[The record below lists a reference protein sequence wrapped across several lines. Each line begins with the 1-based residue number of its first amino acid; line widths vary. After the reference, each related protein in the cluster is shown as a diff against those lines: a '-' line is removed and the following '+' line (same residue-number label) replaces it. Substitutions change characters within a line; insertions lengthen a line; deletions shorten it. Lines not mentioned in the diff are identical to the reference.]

1 MGMQLYQKTISIIGC
16 GKVGQ
21 CMARI
26 CNGFG
31 MNVQIWD
38 VVKMD
43 PKFMKEVNAKEVKM
57 DDAFKTADIITLH
70 TPLLPE
76 TKHLINKK
84 TIAKCKK
91 GVIIINIGRGPLV
104 NTADLIEGIKS
115 KHIGG
120 YCADV
125 MEGEADYYFVDHSTN
140 IVTND

>member
-1 MGMQLYQKTISIIGC
+1 MKI
-16 GKVGQ
+16 
-21 CMARI
+21 
-26 CNGFG
+26 
-31 MNVQIWD
+31 
-38 VVKMD
+38 D
-43 PKFMKEVNAKEVKM
+43 PKFLKEVNAKEVKM
-57 DDAFKTADIITLH
+57 EQALSSADIITLH

-84 TIAKCKK
+84 TIAMTKK

-140 IVTND
+140 IVVND